1 MCPSTPPRCGV
12 LSVSPLR
19 FGRGAADAG
28 AFPRPFFYSAPLSHL
43 EARGAL
49 EGRLAGARVAG
60 RRRIVEVGSRFWE
73 GPGYLDTPC
82 TPSGHGLCSKGHLRS
97 TKREPSMAWICPCG
111 TSNER
116 GFCRRCGHQF
126 FHAPSQIDHSSPR
139 RMGLLSRILAFIGAV
154 AVILFLAGFLAGFDH
169 VLLQEL
175 GLSDRTASTAVD
187 TEQPKSNPP
196 ATHKSQE
203 ATSPSPYSDSRV
215 RPFTGNLSDYP
226 QYAVTDQVSVGHW
239 SYKLVRPAVLIPT
252 VYGPHREFQPEIG
265 GGFRLGDTQTEVF
278 SIELVVRND
287 ADASSKLPPFTMISD
302 AVNLV
307 IVQAD
312 GQEQREHGLREF
324 DQFSGG
330 YIERHL
336 DSSVVF
342 QPGEQLRGVI
352 AFACCLNPNIVRS
365 IMRSVSPSPTYY
377 GPEVGLGWLK
387 DPDLRTFLRVFGGYP
402 SGESAL
408 ISLSQ

>member
-1 MCPSTPPRCGV
+1 
-12 LSVSPLR
+12 
-19 FGRGAADAG
+19 
-28 AFPRPFFYSAPLSHL
+28 
-43 EARGAL
+43 
-49 EGRLAGARVAG
+49 
-60 RRRIVEVGSRFWE
+60 
-73 GPGYLDTPC
+73 
-82 TPSGHGLCSKGHLRS
+82 
-97 TKREPSMAWICPCG
+97 MAWICPCG

>member
-1 MCPSTPPRCGV
+1 VGLLV
-12 LSVSPLR
+12 LWAVIGNHQDNAPDSATDAREQTLP
-19 FGRGAADAG
+19 AADAG
-28 AFPRPFFYSAPLSHL
+28 R
-43 EARGAL
+43 
-49 EGRLAGARVAG
+49 
-60 RRRIVEVGSRFWE
+60 
-73 GPGYLDTPC
+73 
-82 TPSGHGLCSKGHLRS
+82 
-97 TKREPSMAWICPCG
+97 
-111 TSNER
+111 
-116 GFCRRCGHQF
+116 
-126 FHAPSQIDHSSPR
+126 
-139 RMGLLSRILAFIGAV
+139 
-154 AVILFLAGFLAGFDH
+154 
-169 VLLQEL
+169 
-175 GLSDRTASTAVD
+175 
-187 TEQPKSNPP
+187 PP
-196 ATHKSQE
+196 ATHKAQE

-215 RPFTGNLSDYP
+215 RPFTGNLSEYP

-239 SYKLVRPAVLIPT
+239 SYKLIRPAVLIPT
-252 VYGPHREFQPEIG
+252 VYGPHREFQPGIG

-287 ADASSKLPPFTMISD
+287 AGASSRLPPFTMISD
-302 AVNLV
+302 AVDLV

-312 GQEQREHGLREF
+312 GQEQRKHGLREF

-352 AFACCLNPNIVRS
+352 AFECCLNPNIVRS

-377 GPEVGLGWLK
+377 GPEVGFGWLK
-387 DPDLRTFLRVFGGYP
+387 DPDSRTFLRVFGGYP

>member
-1 MCPSTPPRCGV
+1 
-12 LSVSPLR
+12 
-19 FGRGAADAG
+19 
-28 AFPRPFFYSAPLSHL
+28 
-43 EARGAL
+43 
-49 EGRLAGARVAG
+49 
-60 RRRIVEVGSRFWE
+60 
-73 GPGYLDTPC
+73 
-82 TPSGHGLCSKGHLRS
+82 
-97 TKREPSMAWICPCG
+97 
-111 TSNER
+111 
-116 GFCRRCGHQF
+116 
-126 FHAPSQIDHSSPR
+126 
-139 RMGLLSRILAFIGAV
+139 
-154 AVILFLAGFLAGFDH
+154 
-169 VLLQEL
+169 
-175 GLSDRTASTAVD
+175 
-187 TEQPKSNPP
+187 
-196 ATHKSQE
+196 
-203 ATSPSPYSDSRV
+203 
-215 RPFTGNLSDYP
+215 
-226 QYAVTDQVSVGHW
+226 
-239 SYKLVRPAVLIPT
+239 VLIPT
-252 VYGPHREFQPEIG
+252 VYGPHREFQPAIG

-302 AVNLV
+302 AVDLV

-312 GQEQREHGLREF
+312 GQEQRKHGLREF

-377 GPEVGLGWLK
+377 GPEVGFGWLK
-387 DPDLRTFLRVFGGYP
+387 DPDSRTFLRVLGGYP